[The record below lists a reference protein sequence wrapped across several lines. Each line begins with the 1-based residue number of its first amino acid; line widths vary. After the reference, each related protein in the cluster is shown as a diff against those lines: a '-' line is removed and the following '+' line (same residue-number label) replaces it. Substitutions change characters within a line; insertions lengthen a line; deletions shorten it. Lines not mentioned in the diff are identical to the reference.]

1 MSFLCYVSKVISW
14 VSITQLRFTIFQPI
28 TTMIPL
34 YDHSNLRILHIED
47 NQADQVIFKENLSYT
62 EFSSAQVK
70 SIEKTHQIDSLR
82 KLNYAP
88 EVIVLDLNLPDS
100 NGINT
105 LKKVQQSYPDTPII
119 VLTGTR
125 LKKIGLTAVSMGAE
139 DYLIK
144 GKEDDQES
152 IERAISHAI
161 ERSRLKRTLIHT
173 NQKLK
178 RSNEKLEQFIFT
190 VSHDLNSP
198 IASIKGLINLM
209 KHSEDEQEKNQVLCL
224 IEKSIQ
230 ALTTKQQCLLE
241 VLLAEHEQE
250 AIKHINLLHVVKMV
264 VNDTKR
270 LYNYPD
276 VTVYLDNSCDIE
288 LLFSEDLLYSIVQN
302 LTTNAFKYRDKK
314 RRLILEFSIKG
325 NPDYTVLAIKDNG
338 LGIDLDRQKEKIFK
352 LFQRG
357 NVNTPGHGVGLYL
370 VKSIME
376 TNGGFIDLESTLG
389 EGSTFYLYF
398 QKKAEMAAI

>member
-1 MSFLCYVSKVISW
+1 MHCSAKVSY
-14 VSITQLRFTIFQPI
+14 FHPI
-28 TTMIPL
+28 MTMIPL
-34 YDHSNLRILHIED
+34 YDHSSLRILHIED
-47 NQADQVIFKENLSYT
+47 NQADQVIFKENLSHT
-62 EFSSAQVK
+62 EFSAAQVK
-70 SIEKTHQIDSLR
+70 TIEKTHQINSLR
-82 KLNYAP
+82 RLNYFP

-100 NGINT
+100 NGIDT
-105 LKKVQQSYPDTPII
+105 LKKVQKSYPDTPII

-139 DYLIK
+139 DYLVK

-152 IERAISHAI
+152 IERVISYAI
-161 ERSRLKRTLIHT
+161 ERSRLKKTLIQT

-198 IASIKGLINLM
+198 IASIKGLINLL
-209 KHSEDEQEKNQVLCL
+209 KHSEDEQEKKQVLCL

-230 ALTTKQQCLLE
+230 ALATKQQCLLE
-241 VLLAEHEQE
+241 VLLAENEQE
-250 AIKHINLLHVVKMV
+250 AIKHVNLLHVVQMV
-264 VNDTKR
+264 VDDTKR

-276 VTVYLDNSCDIE
+276 VTVYLDDSCNIE

-314 RRLILEFSIKG
+314 RSFTLEFSIRDS
-325 NPDYTVLAIKDNG
+325 PDHTVLVVKDNG
-338 LGIDLDRQKEKIFK
+338 LGIDLARQKEKIFK

-357 NVNTPGHGVGLYL
+357 NVNMPGHGVGLYL

-398 QKKAEMAAI
+398 HKKTEAASI